1 MRVIKDCLVH
11 ILPVL
16 TDIINSSL
24 MTSAYP
30 DAWKHAEV
38 IPLLKEGDH
47 EVATNN
53 RPLSLLKYYH
63 TGFPDRAGTVPTPKY
78 GKSAKKSWPSREGRG
93 MIGVSRGMF
102 VRIGNG
108 ATTV

>member
-1 MRVIKDCLVH
+1 MELLAYLRLVIATCWLFTLS
-11 ILPVL
+11 ILFVT
-16 TDIINSSL
+16 TDQAI
-24 MTSAYP
+24 
-30 DAWKHAEV
+30 
-38 IPLLKEGDH
+38 
-47 EVATNN
+47 
-53 RPLSLLKYYH
+53 RPANKMLKYYH

-78 GKSAKKSWPSREGRG
+78 GKSGKKSWPSRQGRG